1 MIKGVV
7 KQGRRRACP
16 KGDGGRVMDKASLNQ
31 KERKVHI
38 KEMKVLHG

>member
-16 KGDGGRVMDKASLNQ
+16 KGDGGRVLDEASLNQ
-31 KERKVHI
+31 KERKKFI
-38 KEMKVLHG
+38 LKK